1 MQIYFLYIK
10 NLVDNLLDN
19 FFCNFFDIDIFENFS
34 ENKIYLTELSDI
46 FKYFF
51 NFQFEEFLFFFSNFV
66 LRYKKKYSIFF
77 YFFSLLLDIYALIV
91 SYLISHLWL
100 STKIYN
106 DYVHNHYRRKFLKIL
121 SIFLLIFS
129 LIFLIFYFFII

>member
-51 NFQFEEFLFFFSNFV
+51 NFQFEEFLFFFTHFFNSQLAVINYVCHFLCAELRLPPV
-66 LRYKKKYSIFF
+66 L
-77 YFFSLLLDIYALIV
+77 
-91 SYLISHLWL
+91 
-100 STKIYN
+100 
-106 DYVHNHYRRKFLKIL
+106 FL
-121 SIFLLIFS
+121 
-129 LIFLIFYFFII
+129 

>member
-51 NFQFEEFLFFFSNFV
+51 NFQFEEFLFFLVIFYLV
-66 LRYKKKYSIFF
+66 IKKIL
-77 YFFSLLLDIYALIV
+77 YFF
-91 SYLISHLWL
+91 
-100 STKIYN
+100 
-106 DYVHNHYRRKFLKIL
+106 F
-121 SIFLLIFS
+121 F
-129 LIFLIFYFFII
+129 FLIIFRHLCLNS